1 MQKVSLVAFKGCII
15 SSNQRIVVK
24 NVSSECQL
32 ADVQAECKKAM
43 VLAGH
48 ENFLFAFGFMAPQY
62 YLMKLFCE
70 ANRSCC
76 TTLRKFLAHCE
87 VPLRTAIKIAT
98 DISIAIHELHVS
110 GLLPNDLHSGNILVR
125 NFSDL
130 KIIDFGKSNIVI
142 EALKYNIEPKSKQHE
157 RFNTMHLFLA
167 YELRNIHVSYQSIA
181 SDVYSVGYNIDS
193 ITKSLKSQQMTL
205 LAMDVIWKSS
215 NERPYLRHCISAF
228 EKMNLDS
235 L

>member
-1 MQKVSLVAFKGCII
+1 MILLLQKVSLVAFKGCII

-70 ANRSCC
+70 ANGSCC

-110 GLLPNDLHSGNILVR
+110 GLLHNDLHSRKKFSNILVR
-125 NFSDL
+125 NSSDL
-130 KIIDFGKSNIVI
+130 KIIDFRKSNIVI
-142 EALKYNIEPKSKQHE
+142 EALKYNI
-157 RFNTMHLFLA
+157 
-167 YELRNIHVSYQSIA
+167 
-181 SDVYSVGYNIDS
+181 
-193 ITKSLKSQQMTL
+193 
-205 LAMDVIWKSS
+205 
-215 NERPYLRHCISAF
+215 
-228 EKMNLDS
+228 
-235 L
+235 